1 MSTRVK
7 FKANCTSVTAGTD
20 ASTGFPKRTAVF
32 AAAPSGREN
41 EAILNRTPVAGD
53 VAVTVVITD
62 REAFESFQQG
72 KDYVFTAKPVE
83 T

>member
-1 MSTRVK
+1 MSTRVR

-20 ASTGFPKRTAVF
+20 NTTGRPKRIVVF

-53 VAVTVVITD
+53 VAVTVVITNQ
-62 REAFESFQQG
+62 EAFESFQRG